1 MKLKEMV
8 FGAWCLV
15 PCAKTMLAAALCA
28 IGLSAF
34 AEGSGALDDP
44 WKVGGTD
51 STDDLVEAW
60 TNGTGVLTVQGAGSV
75 TNLADVVKDGI
86 VAINVA
92 NATVTGAVAQAFA
105 GLGDPEPVAL
115 TLPDGW
121 QGEFPD
127 EDGNWYGA
135 KVEMTAYPYTVR
147 NVAFTQHWPW
157 TDRIDVTCD
166 LTGPAGWGDVAV
178 TAYTNGTVKIADF
191 TTTVT
196 IPESGVLTTNLVGDA
211 SGLGDDFR
219 SDDVTIEVAVD
230 ATVVSAKSET
240 GTVDLRTNVTLDG
253 TTIADVAYSDTA
265 WGAAVKANVTVG
277 YTNLTTDATGVLS
290 EGLIGAGAT
299 DVTLPK
305 KNGEYVLTHSTG
317 DLASFVKFTVSGF
330 CTLKIPAAKTG
341 YSYVVSNAT
350 EEIAGELVNGTNN
363 FVVVKDDTVKVCFT
377 PNAGYVLSGGFV
389 NPKDLGAIEAD
400 TVVDA
405 SDLPT
410 ALALMGVTALD
421 AVKTYDGEATNV
433 TWVVTNA
440 TGAVITDAT
449 VSLREQGTTAWIPVA
464 NFAPYVDVT
473 NATVEVKAEKDGFMI
488 ASNKATVV
496 ISPRAVTLTSGSE
509 SFVYDGRAHSNM
521 TVTVTLTGGA
531 AGVRALPEGEGIV
544 TNGFATITGAGSVPN
559 AFTYAFAE
567 GTKAGNYSV
576 SCVTGTLTVT
586 KAKFNPAKGPDGV
599 HPAAGVDPEDPVK
612 VADPTIPFSSFDTTN
627 VYDGVAHTIDTNALE
642 NAYKDLFL
650 GNVPSFRYAVASN
663 GEYSVVAPA
672 FTDVTVTS
680 VWYRV
685 SAANFEDVI
694 HPAKVIITNRCVTL
708 TSADGWWPYDAQ
720 AHSNVTVTAE
730 GFIEGEGVTTNG
742 FATIT
747 NVGSVPNAFSYEFLD
762 GTKAENYFVSCVTGT
777 LTIAG
782 YYVEYNRSGADGAVA
797 EGVMEM
803 DTFGSTI
810 ETNLTRCTFS
820 LENFV
825 FSGWT
830 TNGEDKAYD
839 DEQRG
844 TDFVQSGETLS
855 LTALWTRVIVPV
867 TVTNLANTTVS
878 VTTNDTPVELFKTVD
893 GCGIY
898 NVQTNADVMIVY
910 RADGGWAFDAS
921 GTNGT
926 VVLSNVT
933 WSVNDFVPEEAL
945 PKVVPITSVIT
956 EEDVEDGP
964 DGTVIIKSCHPTADG
979 VLIIP
984 ATIGGK
990 VVKGIADKAF
1000 QYATWLKELVI
1011 EEGLTEIGN
1020 AAFDNC
1026 SGLALVKI
1034 PASVTK
1040 VGQVAFMRCFALER
1054 LEFAGDAPA
1063 MQKLAKLG
1071 YGICWGAHGF
1081 DVRTVPGTEGW
1092 DVALNT
1098 LCEGWQTFSGPVDG
1112 VYTCNYDPTKVKPRI
1127 TGVEWLSSGS
1137 KLTVNNVKP
1146 GLTYTLEKSACL
1158 GATWETVEEKTGGET
1173 DTLEFEIPGDTG
1185 ASAFFRVT
1193 VSDGSDK

>member
-1 MKLKEMV
+1 MKLKEMM
-8 FGAWCLV
+8 FGVWCLV
-15 PCAKTMLAAALCA
+15 PGAKTMLAAALCA
-28 IGLSAF
+28 VGLSAF
-34 AEGSGALDDP
+34 AEGSGTLDDP

-51 STDDLVEAW
+51 GTDDLVAAW

-86 VAINVA
+86 MAINVA

-166 LTGPAGWGDVAV
+166 LTGPAGRGDVVV

-191 TTTVT
+191 TAAVT
-196 IPESGVLTTNLVGDA
+196 IPENGVLTTNLVWDA

-253 TTIADVAYSDTA
+253 TTIAGIAYSDTA

-290 EGLIGAGAT
+290 EGLIDAGAT

-317 DLASFVKFTVSGF
+317 ELTSFVKFTVSGF
-330 CTLKIPAAKTG
+330 CTLKFPVGAHYT
-341 YSYVVSNAT
+341 YVVSNET
-350 EEIAGELVNGTNN
+350 ENVEVDGELADGTNTYAIAYGS
-363 FVVVKDDTVKVCFT
+363 TVKVYFT
-377 PNAGYVLSGGFV
+377 PEDGYVLKDGFV
-389 NPKDLGAIEAD
+389 NPKDLDEITAD

-410 ALALMGVTALD
+410 ALALMGVAAFD

-473 NATVEVKAEKDGFMI
+473 NATVEVKAEKDGFTT

-496 ISPRAVTLTSGSE
+496 ISPRTVKLASDSE
-509 SFVYDGRAHSNM
+509 EWVYNAEAHSNM
-521 TVTVTLTGGA
+521 TVTAEGFV
-531 AGVRALPEGEGIV
+531 AGQGVA
-544 TNGFATITGAGSVPN
+544 TNGFATITNVGSEPN
-559 AFTYAFAE
+559 AFSYEFLE
-567 GTKAGNYSV
+567 GTKAGNYLV
-576 SCVTGTLTVT
+576 SCVTGMLTVT
-586 KAKFNPAKGPDGV
+586 KAKFNPATGPDGV

-627 VYDGVAHTIDTNALE
+627 VYDGVGHTIDTNALE

-650 GNVPSFRYAVASN
+650 GNMPSFEYAITSN
-663 GEYSVVAPA
+663 GTYNVTAPA

-680 VWYRV
+680 VWYKV

-708 TSADGWWPYDAQ
+708 TSKDAEWPYDGQ
-720 AHSNVTVTAE
+720 AHSNMTVTAE

-747 NVGSVPNAFSYEFLD
+747 NVGSEPNAFSYEFLD
-762 GTKAENYFVSCVTGT
+762 GTKAENYSVSCVTGT

-782 YYVEYNRSGADGAVA
+782 YFVKYNGSGADGAVA

-810 ETNLTRCTFS
+810 ETNLTRCAFS

-830 TNGEDKAYD
+830 VNGVDKAYD
-839 DEQRG
+839 DEAAG
-844 TDFVQSGETLS
+844 KDFAQPGETLS

-867 TVTNLANTTVS
+867 AVTNLAHTTVS

-910 RADGGWAFDAS
+910 RADSGWAFDAS

-1063 MQKLAKLG
+1063 MQKLPKLG
-1071 YGICWGAHGF
+1071 YGVCWGAHGF
-1081 DVRTVPGTEGW
+1081 TVKTVVEKEGW
-1092 DVALNT
+1092 DDALKT

-1112 VYTCNYDPTKVKPRI
+1112 VYTCDYNSTKVKPRI

-1158 GATWETVEEKTGGET
+1158 GADWKTVGDPKTGGET
-1173 DTLEFEIPGDTG
+1173 DTLEFEIPGDPGT
-1185 ASAFFRVT
+1185 SAFFRVT